1 MSTDVGAILREL
13 DFSIIQGSSSDAWL
27 LRAPDGTSF
36 EVSPAPSVSRL
47 NAHTIRTLIAHHQGG
62 GSPLLV
68 GETATDGVLGRA
80 EAGQVDIL
88 IADPV
93 RLIHAGIPYTVQEG
107 AAPRSTGATPRRHAW
122 MRWAVERFLVLVAEP
137 MRQSVIASALGTS
150 QQSVS
155 NAAGHLAGLVTD
167 CGEGLVAT
175 DRARLLEHWRNE
187 YTGPGG
193 QAFGWYSL
201 GPVAEQVSKAVEVAK
216 FLDLSPLVSGDIAA
230 DRIAPWKLP
239 VRGRVYVDGPVDL
252 ADEGLVPAPLEEATL
267 ITCIPRDPTLHRLVD
282 LRPGTAEPED
292 LPIADPA
299 IVYWDLVHTTDT
311 DSGEAAARL
320 ATVMTGGKA

>member
-1 MSTDVGAILREL
+1 
-13 DFSIIQGSSSDAWL
+13 
-27 LRAPDGTSF
+27 
-36 EVSPAPSVSRL
+36 
-47 NAHTIRTLIAHHQGG
+47 
-62 GSPLLV
+62 
-68 GETATDGVLGRA
+68 
-80 EAGQVDIL
+80 
-88 IADPV
+88 
-93 RLIHAGIPYTVQEG
+93 
-107 AAPRSTGATPRRHAW
+107 
-122 MRWAVERFLVLVAEP
+122 

-201 GPVAEQVSKAVEVAK
+201 DPVAEQVSKAVEVAK
-216 FLDLSPLVSGDIAA
+216 FLDISPLVSGDIAA

-252 ADEGLVPAPLEEATL
+252 ADEGLVPAPSRRPRSSPASRATPL
-267 ITCIPRDPTLHRLVD
+267 FTGWSICDPGPRSRRICRLRTRRSSTGTLSTPPTRTAVK
-282 LRPGTAEPED
+282 LRPASP
-292 LPIADPA
+292 L
-299 IVYWDLVHTTDT
+299 
-311 DSGEAAARL
+311 S
-320 ATVMTGGKA
+320 